1 MRFFCAAIFLC
12 LASLA
17 GALEVTLSENQ
28 EKFRAELAAKFQVL
42 EKTNVAAFAGID
54 GWIFFGRE
62 FRFLSQGQFWG
73 AEAENTHAPP
83 KPEVADP
90 LPAILDFQKQ
100 LSARGI
106 ALVLVPIPP
115 KIGIYP
121 EKIAPGLTVGNDDAM
136 PYLHRFYDEL
146 RSAGVEVLD
155 VTPVFLRD
163 KESSDGPVFCK
174 TDTHFSG
181 VGCVR
186 TAQAMAE
193 YVRQKISVL
202 PKSREYTTEWTP
214 VEFKGDLVNASRV
227 GGIQA
232 PPEKVTVRRV
242 TEKNSQTAVQPD
254 ENSPVLVLGDSH
266 ALVFHEF
273 LAERAGLLDQLAAEL
288 GFPVDLIAARGSG
301 STPLRLNLYRR
312 SAKQPEYLGKKKI
325 LIWCFAAREF
335 TESSEGWAKVP
346 IAK

>member
-1 MRFFCAAIFLC
+1 MRFFCALCFLTASISR
-12 LASLA
+12 LAA
-17 GALEVTLSENQ
+17 QDFA
-28 EKFRAELAAKFQVL
+28 AELATKVQSL
-42 EKTNVAAFAGID
+42 EKTKAAAVAGSD
-54 GWIFFGRE
+54 GWLFFGGE
-62 FRFLSQGQFWG
+62 LRFLSQGQFWG